1 MNTEYL
7 VKLILIGAEKTS
19 KSYLLTKFM
28 NGENKQIY
36 EPAIGVEFCSKMI
49 QFQLR
54 GKTIKTEIQIW
65 DTAGAE
71 RFQNIINAYYR
82 SSSAVFIVFD
92 VNNIESFSK
101 CKFYIENVYK
111 NCSEDVKKQTM
122 LVAIQ
127 LSDERKVTSDEAFL
141 FAMQYDI
148 FYTEVNKDTNVEQ
161 ILHRIVNSY
170 VYQKNANLQLISM
183 FRFVIRMQ

>member
-1 MNTEYL
+1 
-7 VKLILIGAEKTS
+7 
-19 KSYLLTKFM
+19 
-28 NGENKQIY
+28 
-36 EPAIGVEFCSKMI
+36 MI

-71 RFQNIINAYYR
+71 RFKNIINA
-82 SSSAVFIVFD
+82 
-92 VNNIESFSK
+92 N
-101 CKFYIENVYK
+101 K

-148 FYTEVNKDTNVEQ
+148 FYTEVNESNSINVDQ
-161 ILHRIVNSY
+161 ILYKMVKSY
-170 VYQKNANLQLISM
+170 IYPRLSCE
-183 FRFVIRMQ
+183 

>member
-1 MNTEYL
+1 MNIDYL
-7 VKLILIGAEKTS
+7 VKVYLVKSIIIGAEKTG

-36 EPAIGVEFCSKMI
+36 EPTIGVEFGSKMI

-54 GKTIKTEIQIW
+54 GKTIKTKIQIW

-71 RFQNIINAYYR
+71 RFQTITDAYYR
-82 SSSAVFIVFD
+82 GSSVVFIVFD
-92 VNNIESFSK
+92 LNNTESFSK
-101 CKFYIENVYK
+101 CKFYIENVNK

-148 FYTEVNKDTNVEQ
+148 FYTDVNKDTNVEQ
-161 ILHRIVNSY
+161 ILHRMVKSY
-170 VYQKNANLQLISM
+170 IYP
-183 FRFVIRMQ
+183 